1 VLSALDQT
9 ETVSTIVA
17 SVV

>member
-1 VLSALDQT
+1 M
-9 ETVSTIVA
+9 VSLFIFDTYTIVA